1 MMGELNYA
9 EIEEVLQDQL
19 VGRIGCYSDG
29 VTYIVPVNYA
39 YNDPYV
45 YIHSLEGKKVDMMRK
60 NPELCFEVDIM
71 HDMSD
76 WKSIIAW
83 GTFEELKGSEERDK
97 ALKILLDRSLPLI
110 SNEAPHSGREWPFSY
125 NDENEIEGIF
135 YRINLKQKTGRF
147 KNKYPF
153 AAFNS

>member
-45 YIHSLEGKKVDMMRK
+45 YIHSLEGKR
-60 NPELCFEVDIM
+60 
-71 HDMSD
+71 
-76 WKSIIAW
+76 
-83 GTFEELKGSEERDK
+83 
-97 ALKILLDRSLPLI
+97 
-110 SNEAPHSGREWPFSY
+110 
-125 NDENEIEGIF
+125 
-135 YRINLKQKTGRF
+135 
-147 KNKYPF
+147 
-153 AAFNS
+153 